1 MVDIHP
7 TMEIHRSQLYN
18 SHIIYY
24 YINSQDTIGSQMVY
38 DMVQCSSITNS
49 SIRKDFVHDNL
60 LFYTN
65 LLLQFLSRSF
75 QLDFTCDAD
84 ITLIFRVAKV
94 INIVI

>member
-1 MVDIHP
+1 MVGNPYDVVHNIIVSSP
-7 TMEIHRSQLYN
+7 T
-18 SHIIYY
+18 
-24 YINSQDTIGSQMVY
+24 
-38 DMVQCSSITNS
+38 
-49 SIRKDFVHDNL
+49 RKDFVHDNL

-94 INIVI
+94 LINIVI